1 MMEQIPNKRFPF
13 TPFPIGW
20 YWVEFSENLKR
31 GQLRSKTWMGQQT
44 VFWRD
49 EQDRA
54 CLANAIC
61 PHLGAN
67 LSPEFGGKIQEGQ
80 LVCPFHGLKYNTQGQ
95 CVHSPLGEVKHPVTL
110 MTYPILETGGV
121 IFAYWHPKGEEPDWR
136 IPDLDNGNWSKFI
149 HTSQEIRTH
158 PQETSENGV
167 DLTHLPYVHGYSNV
181 ESLAPLHIEGHQL
194 RNRFK
199 LTRLIGPS
207 KHFCLRL
214 DVQATVS
221 MLGIGFS
228 MIESVMETAGL
239 YIRQLALSTPID
251 GEKVNFVMAIQ
262 MQDIKR
268 PNVFMPGLGLIPK
281 RLLNAILLKIFFK
294 VYLRD
299 ISQDWD
305 IWENKEYLT
314 SPRLDAS
321 ETSIL
326 HFRRYCE
333 QFYAPLE

>member
-1 MMEQIPNKRFPF
+1 MEQILNNRFPF

-49 EQDRA
+49 EQDQP

-80 LVCPFHGLKYNTQGQ
+80 LICPFFGLKYNTEGQ
-95 CVHSPLGEVKHPVTL
+95 CVYSPLGEIKRPVTL
-110 MTYPILETGGV
+110 KTYPVVETGGV
-121 IFAYWHPKGEEPDWR
+121 IFAYWHPDSEEPKWSL
-136 IPDLDNGNWSKFI
+136 PDLTSGNWSKFR
-149 HTSQEIRTH
+149 HTSQKIRTH

-181 ESLAPLHIEGHQL
+181 ESLGPLHIEGHQL

-207 KHFCLRL
+207 KRFCLRL
-214 DVQATVS
+214 NVQSTVT
-221 MLGIGFS
+221 MLGVGFS
-228 MIESVMETAGL
+228 MIESTMETAGL
-239 YIRQLALSTPID
+239 HIRQLALSTPID

-268 PNVFMPGLGLIPK
+268 PNVLVPGLSLLPK

-294 VYLRD
+294 VYLND

-333 QFYAPLE
+333 QFNAPLE